1 MGGSGRLGHPI
12 IPGFVQNVK
21 HPTGIRSGR
30 MPEIGEIR
38 KSKELGYKGRSK
50 PPKRKRRGKE
60 VKAKLYCH
68 SCIRYKRRGT
78 WSGYCELD
86 PNLYTIYPSG
96 FSNRAPQCKDY
107 ENIYQKAE
115 RIPAASGQ

>member
-1 MGGSGRLGHPI
+1 M
-12 IPGFVQNVK
+12 
-21 HPTGIRSGR
+21 
-30 MPEIGEIR
+30 
-38 KSKELGYKGRSK
+38 
-50 PPKRKRRGKE
+50 
-60 VKAKLYCH
+60 KAKLYCH

-86 PNLYTIYPSG
+86 PNQRTIYPSG

-115 RIPAASGQ
+115 VGETLKPKFGQNQTE